1 VLIQKRRHW
10 FIKYREPNCS
20 FRRQLDKF
28 EDQELAMMRLMI
40 TALAVIAVIAG
51 AFTLLRSRTSVI
63 ELSVGTAAMPS
74 LLELHAAAGVH
85 KLPVQDIEDQ
95 SLIYPTAEKR

>member
-1 VLIQKRRHW
+1 
-10 FIKYREPNCS
+10 
-20 FRRQLDKF
+20 
-28 EDQELAMMRLMI
+28 MMRLMI
-40 TALAVIAVIAG
+40 AALVLVAVTAGSSI
-51 AFTLLRSRTSVI
+51 LLRSRSSVI

-85 KLPVQDIEDQ
+85 KLPVQDIDDQ